1 MTHPINDEGAALP
14 VLTVALS
21 GGIASG
27 KSAAAERFAQL
38 GVPVFDADV
47 VARDVVAPAQPA
59 LAEIVAT
66 FGAEFANA
74 SGELDRARMRALV
87 FADSGAR
94 KQLEAILHPRIR
106 RALVDSVRSC
116 ASSYCILAIPLLV
129 ESYADYRWVD
139 RILITDVPA
148 PVQLARLT
156 RRPGIDPA
164 LAARILS
171 AQASR
176 EQRLALADDVIDNTA
191 PLESLGAVAARLHQ
205 RYLGLAAQR
214 QQP

>member
-1 MTHPINDEGAALP
+1 MIHPTDDAGRTLS

-27 KSAAAERFAQL
+27 KSAVAERFAQL

-59 LAEIVAT
+59 LTEIIAT
-66 FGAEFANA
+66 FGAEFVNA
-74 SGELDRARMRALV
+74 DGELDRARMRELV
-87 FADSGAR
+87 FADGSAR
-94 KQLEAILHPRIR
+94 QRLEAIVHPRIR
-106 RALVDSVRSC
+106 RALIDSVHGC
-116 ASSYCILAIPLLV
+116 AGSYCILAIPLLV
-129 ESYADYRWVD
+129 ESYAHYRWVD
-139 RILITDVPA
+139 RVLITDVPA
-148 PVQLARLT
+148 SVQLARLT
-156 RRPGIDPA
+156 RRPGIDAA

-176 EQRLALADDVIDNTA
+176 ERRLALADDVIDNTA

-205 RYLGLAAQR
+205 RYLRLAAQR
-214 QQP
+214 RQP